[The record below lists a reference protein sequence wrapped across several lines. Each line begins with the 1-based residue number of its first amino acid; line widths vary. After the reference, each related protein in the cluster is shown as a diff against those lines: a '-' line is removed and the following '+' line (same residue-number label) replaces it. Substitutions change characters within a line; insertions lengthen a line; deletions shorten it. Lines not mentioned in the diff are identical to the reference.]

1 MPGAGRRPGPGGPG
15 RRGGPPRRGGPGGF
29 GRPGGF
35 RGPGGPGF
43 HRPPPPPP
51 PPPRGPRR
59 PYGYGGGC
67 MPGCLVS
74 LLGLGGLVA
83 LLAALVF

>member
-15 RRGGPPRRGGPGGF
+15 RRGGPPHRGGPGGF

-35 RGPGGPGF
+35 
-43 HRPPPPPP
+43 
-51 PPPRGPRR
+51 RGPRR